1 MGMRKSGKTN
11 GKSGR
16 SLTAAER
23 QALYRERHLESGE
36 SVEVRAV
43 LPREFGDK
51 LERLLAHHDTSKRAL
66 LMQLIE
72 DADRRTLRRLRG
84 AARRTYENGGNE

>member
-1 MGMRKSGKTN
+1 MRKSPKTN
-11 GKSGR
+11 R
-16 SLTAAER
+16 SLTAAQR

-51 LERLLAHHDTSKRAL
+51 LERLLAHHDTSKRAF

-72 DADRRTLRRLRG
+72 DADRRTLRRLKG
-84 AARRTYENGGNE
+84 AARRQYENGGN

>member
-1 MGMRKSGKTN
+1 MTRPRKS
-11 GKSGR
+11 R

-23 QALYRERHLESGE
+23 QALYRERHLASGE
-36 SVEVRAV
+36 SVELRAV

-51 LERLLAHHDTSKRAL
+51 LERLLAHHDTTKRDL

-72 DADRRTLRRLRG
+72 DADRRVTRRLKG
-84 AARRTYENGGNE
+84 TARKHYESGGK

>member
-1 MGMRKSGKTN
+1 MGMRKSEQTN
-11 GKSGR
+11 GKNGR
-16 SLTAAER
+16 SLTAAQR

>member
-1 MGMRKSGKTN
+1 MVMSKPVKTNRKSA
-11 GKSGR
+11 R

-23 QALYRERHLESGE
+23 QALYRLRHLASGE

-43 LPREFGDK
+43 LPRAFGDK
-51 LERLLAHHDTSKRAL
+51 LDRLLAHHDTSKRAF

-72 DADRRTLRRLRG
+72 DADRRTLRRLKG
-84 AARRTYENGGNE
+84 AARRHYENGGN

>member
-1 MGMRKSGKTN
+1 MPKPAKS
-11 GKSGR
+11 SR
-16 SLTAAER
+16 SLTVAER
-23 QALYRERHLESGE
+23 QARFRARHLGSGE
-36 SVEVRAV
+36 SVELRAV

-72 DADRRTLRRLRG
+72 DADRRTLRRLKG
-84 AARRTYENGGNE
+84 TARRQYEQGGER